1 MLIFD
6 YILSSEVSI
15 FFFSSSSI
23 LPNLIVSRFFLN
35 RSISWIKNN
44 LLLSFFL
51 LALYYIPAALF
62 FGYGTLGCM
71 FIICGYLRRNDSKNL
86 KSSLFLIFTTIFYII
101 FQGYLYSFWEITMF
115 TTEMLILL
123 YYMYNFKV
131 KNYLISNHSLNYL
144 ILLCSRYSLYFYC
157 IHFELFKIISIII

>member
-1 MLIFD
+1 
-6 YILSSEVSI
+6 
-15 FFFSSSSI
+15 
-23 LPNLIVSRFFLN
+23 
-35 RSISWIKNN
+35 
-44 LLLSFFL
+44 
-51 LALYYIPAALF
+51 
-62 FGYGTLGCM
+62 M

-101 FQGYLYSFWEITMF
+101 FQGHLYSFWEITMF